1 MLTRAKSKSV
11 SLSLSGK
18 EKIQKNLRFQKEMEK
33 KIKNRKVHEHVKCF
47 SPFLCTFKA
56 RVTHSNFNQL
66 FLICLQLQ
74 VKND

>member
-1 MLTRAKSKSV
+1 MLTRAKSKSI

-18 EKIQKNLRFQKEMEK
+18 EKIQ
-33 KIKNRKVHEHVKCF
+33 KNRKVHEHVKCF